1 MSNIKLSHEIILK
14 AIAEAGKPVTK
25 RDLCRHFGIRD
36 ATKID
41 LKRMLKELVGMGRI
55 QQLPHK
61 AYVALDAEAGA
72 NADEPPSVVVMRI
85 SEVTLDG
92 DVFAEPVEEEK
103 SKSIP
108 ARVLVEPVEA
118 GHSAPA
124 KGDRILAQLK
134 YRKHGV
140 VTARV
145 MRRLGAVKDR
155 MVLGRA
161 KKAGAAWWLE
171 PVNRKERD
179 DFMLM
184 VPQEKLSELEHGALV
199 EAFVDETKLLKRPQA
214 RLHAIIGHDDDPKAI
229 SLIAMHEYGLR
240 TAFPETVVRSTDDM
254 VVPPLGN
261 RTDLRDIPLVTIDGE
276 DARDFDDAVFAEKQD
291 DGWHLIVAIA
301 DVSHY
306 VRIGTP
312 LDNEAYK
319 RGNSTYFPDRVLPML
334 PEKLSN
340 DLCSLRPKEDRA
352 CLAVHMHID
361 ERGILKSWKFVRG
374 LMKSV
379 ARLTYEQVQNALDGK
394 TDATTEVLLEKVLRP
409 LYQAFRV
416 LDAARSTRGAL
427 DLDVAERKIVVD
439 AKGNMTGVTKRARYD
454 SHKIVEE
461 FMILA
466 NVAAASALEAKGS
479 ACIYRIHDTPS
490 SEKLDSARSFLEGF
504 GLNLAKGQVVK
515 PLMFN
520 SILKKVDGQDYAP
533 LVNQVILRSQ
543 SQAVYSPDNIGHF
556 GLALQKYAHFTSPI
570 RRYADLVVH
579 RALIKAYDLGEGRL
593 DVTEVNRIHE
603 TADHISKTER
613 SSMEAERSCVD
624 RFTAA
629 WLVSR
634 VGEVFKGRISSV
646 TRFGLFVS
654 LDETGADGLVP
665 IRSLPDD
672 YYIHSEEHH
681 ALIGRRTGRLFR
693 LCAPVT
699 VRVVEADR
707 LTGSSLFEL
716 VNGEDGADVPGFVM
730 AKPHRSGFPKGRAD
744 RRDKGRKHE
753 KPRGRG
759 DDRRGGGGRGKRHN
773 RDKNRY

>member
-1 MSNIKLSHEIILK
+1 MTDLTHDSVYK
-14 AIAEAGKPVTK
+14 AITAAGKPVTK
-25 RDLCRHFGIRD
+25 RDLARSFGLRD
-36 ATKID
+36 ARKID
-41 LKRMLKELVGMGRI
+41 LKRILKELTGMGRI
-55 QQLPHK
+55 QLLPGK
-61 AYVALDAEAGA
+61 VYVASGGTAETVEEA
-72 NADEPPSVVVMRI
+72 PSVLVMRI
-85 SEVTLDG
+85 SEITLDG
-92 DVFAEPVEEEK
+92 DVFAEVVEEEK
-103 SKSIP
+103 SKNIP
-108 ARVLVEPVEA
+108 ARVLVEPA
-118 GHSAPA
+118 DGGHSAPA

-134 YRKHGV
+134 FRKGGV
-140 VTARV
+140 VTARI

-161 KKAGAAWWLE
+161 KKAGGGWWLE

-179 DFMLM
+179 DYLLT
-184 VPQEKLSELEHGALV
+184 VPADKLAALEHGALV
-199 EAFVDETKLLKRPQA
+199 EAFVDESKLLKRPQA
-214 RLHAIIGHDDDPKAI
+214 KLHAIIGHDDDPKAI

-240 TAFPETVVRSTDDM
+240 TTFPEAAIRETADM

-261 RTDLRDIPLVTIDGE
+261 RTDLRSIPLVTIDGE
-276 DARDFDDAVFAEKQD
+276 DARDFDDAVFAEKQE

-301 DVSHY
+301 DVSNY
-306 VRIGTP
+306 VRIGTA
-312 LDNEAYK
+312 LDTEAYK

-361 ERGILKSWKFVRG
+361 DKGNLKSWKFVRG

-379 ARLTYEQVQNALDGK
+379 ARLTYEQVQSALDGK
-394 TDATTEVLLEKVLRP
+394 TDNVTETLLDTVLRP
-409 LYQAFRV
+409 LYEAFKV
-416 LDAARSTRGAL
+416 LDTARMHRGAL
-427 DLDVAERKIVVD
+427 DLNVSERKVIVD
-439 AKGNMTGVTKRARYD
+439 GKGNMTGVAKRPRYD

-479 ACIYRIHDTPS
+479 PCIYRIHDTPS
-490 SEKLDSARSFLEGF
+490 NEKLDSARSFLEGF

-520 SILKKVDGQDYAP
+520 SILKKVEGKDYAP

-543 SQAVYSPDNIGHF
+543 SQAVYAPDNIGHF

-579 RALIKAYDLGEGRL
+579 RALIKAYDLGDGGL
-593 DVTEVNRIHE
+593 DATEINRIHE
-603 TADHISKTER
+603 TAEHISKTER

-629 WLVSR
+629 WLTSR

-665 IRSLPDD
+665 IRSLPQD
-672 YYIHSEEHH
+672 YYVHSEEHH

-693 LCAPVT
+693 LCAPVM

-716 VNGEDGADVPGFVM
+716 VDAEDGADVPGFVM
-730 AKPHRSGFPKGRAD
+730 SKPHHSGFPKGRAD
-744 RRDKGRKHE
+744 RRDKRKP
-753 KPRGRG
+753 KGNPRKDKGKRHK
-759 DDRRGGGGRGKRHN
+759 DKRHN